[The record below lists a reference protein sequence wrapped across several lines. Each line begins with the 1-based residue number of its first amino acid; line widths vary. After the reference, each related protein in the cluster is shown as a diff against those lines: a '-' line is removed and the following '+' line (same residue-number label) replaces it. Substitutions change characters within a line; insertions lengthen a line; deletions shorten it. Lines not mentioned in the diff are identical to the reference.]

1 VIKDLKLKPKIF
13 PINLKVPCYL
23 IRDTDDFI
31 LIDTGDSSDRDR
43 LENELDLLNVSSQS
57 FKLVILTHGDFDH
70 AGNAAFLRKKYGVKI
85 AMHASD
91 SGMVEKGDMGFNRKL
106 RSDRVSVFGRIIMF
120 ISSHFVPPT
129 QFEVFKPDHLIKDG
143 QDLTEFGFD
152 AKILELPGHSKG
164 SIGVLTGN
172 GDLFCGDLLM
182 NMLKP
187 NPHFVID
194 DYADFTCS
202 IEKLKKLC
210 IQTVYPGHG
219 KPFSF
224 KQYIKNHR

>member
-1 VIKDLKLKPKIF
+1 MENYII

-23 IRDTDDFI
+23 IRTTNGFI
-31 LIDTGDSSDRDR
+31 LIDTGDSSDSKR
-43 LENELDLLNVSSQS
+43 LEKELDLLNVNCQN

-70 AGNAAFLRKKYGVKI
+70 SGNAAMLRKKYGVKI
-85 AMHASD
+85 AMHAGD

-120 ISSHFVPPT
+120 ISSHLVPQT
-129 QFEVFKPDHLIKDG
+129 RFEVFKSDILLEDW
-143 QDLTEFGFD
+143 QDLAEFGFD

-172 GDLFCGDLLM
+172 GNLFCGDLLM

-187 NPHFVID
+187 NPHFIID
-194 DYADFTCS
+194 DYSDFTSS
-202 IEKLKKLC
+202 IEKLKKLN
-210 IQTVYPGHG
+210 IKTVYPGHG
-219 KPFSF
+219 NPFPF
-224 KQYIKNHR
+224 DRNIKNHR